1 MEKASVILKEGHQ
14 NLLEE
19 LQQHNTA
26 VFILLGDSGNILE
39 EGGHQTRVL
48 SSKYQ
53 SSVHSWILMKMSSQR
68 M

>member
-1 MEKASVILKEGHQ
+1 MEKANVILKEGHQ

-19 LQQHNTA
+19 IQQHNTA
-26 VFILLGDSGNILE
+26 VFILE